1 MKINE
6 GRTPEQAEKYFNEG
20 RTMYRNRED
29 SIMSEVYSNALEWK
43 KKHVPKEEWGQY
55 PIVDIAISL
64 IHGTL

>member
-20 RTMYRNRED
+20 RTMYRNRID
-29 SIMSEVYSNALEWK
+29 PVMSEVYAKALEWK
-43 KKHVPKEEWGQY
+43 QSNIKKDDWSKY
-55 PIVDIAISL
+55 PIVDISIAL